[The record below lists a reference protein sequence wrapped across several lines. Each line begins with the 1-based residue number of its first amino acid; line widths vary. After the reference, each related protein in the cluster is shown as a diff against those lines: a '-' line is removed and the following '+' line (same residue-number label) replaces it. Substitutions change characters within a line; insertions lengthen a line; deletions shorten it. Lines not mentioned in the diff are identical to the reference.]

1 MTIITANSSTDHNDK
16 SGDTEYR
23 VPTGNKEGYS
33 DLYARGGVL
42 RVGALDRY
50 PELLHAISTR
60 TAPDGGDW
68 NLTAKRGSAEHPPS
82 PEIALANREKLAGLL
97 GISLDRV
104 VGCRQI
110 HGTQVARVYERDGG
124 RGMTPDNPS
133 IEDTD
138 AMLTDVP
145 ELYLMALS
153 ADCPPVFFYDPT
165 RRVIGLAH
173 SGWKGTVGRIA
184 GNVVE
189 DMVDD
194 FGSDVRDIVA
204 VVGPGIGPCCY
215 SVGENVIEAV
225 EGEFMNAWGGVQA
238 ALLEKRDGLVYFN
251 LRETIRRALLEA
263 GVMPENITVEEVCT
277 ADNLD
282 VLYSHRAEKGQCGLF
297 GAVLGMEQVTG
308 EVVISDK

>member
-1 MTIITANSSTDHNDK
+1 MTTITANSSTDHSDK

-23 VPTGNKEGYS
+23 VPTDNKEGYS

-60 TAPDGGDW
+60 TAPDGEDW
-68 NLTAKRGSAEHPPS
+68 NLTAKRGSPQYPPS
-82 PEIALANREKLAGLL
+82 PETARANREKLAGLL

-145 ELYLMALS
+145 GLYLMALS
-153 ADCPPVFFYDPT
+153 ADCPPVFFFDPT
-165 RRVIGLAH
+165 RGVVGLAH

-189 DMVDD
+189 AMVDD
-194 FGSDVRDIVA
+194 FGSDARDIVA

-225 EGEFMNAWGGVQA
+225 EGAFMNAWGGEKA

-263 GVMPENITVEEVCT
+263 GVMPGNITVEEVCT
-277 ADNLD
+277 ADNLG
-282 VLYSHRAEKGQCGLF
+282 VLYSHRGEKGQCGLF
-297 GAVLGMEQVTG
+297 GAVLGMKAVT
-308 EVVISDK
+308 SDR

>member
-1 MTIITANSSTDHNDK
+1 MTIITANLSTSHNDK

-42 RVGALDRY
+42 RAGALDRY

-60 TAPDGGDW
+60 TAPDGDDW
-68 NLTAKRGSAEHPPS
+68 NLTAKRGSPEHPPS
-82 PEIALANREKLAGLL
+82 PETALANREKLAGLL

-110 HGTQVARVYERDGG
+110 HGNHVERVYERDGG

-133 IEDTD
+133 IEGTD

-145 ELYLMALS
+145 GLYLMALS
-153 ADCPPVFFYDPT
+153 ADCPPVFFYDPI
-165 RRVIGLAH
+165 RRVVGLAH

-189 DMVDD
+189 AMVDD
-194 FGSDVRDIVA
+194 FGSHVRDIVA

-215 SVGENVIEAV
+215 SIGENVIEAV
-225 EGEFMNAWGGVQA
+225 EGAFMDAWDGEQA

-263 GVMPENITVEEVCT
+263 GVAPENIT
-277 ADNLD
+277 
-282 VLYSHRAEKGQCGLF
+282 
-297 GAVLGMEQVTG
+297 
-308 EVVISDK
+308 